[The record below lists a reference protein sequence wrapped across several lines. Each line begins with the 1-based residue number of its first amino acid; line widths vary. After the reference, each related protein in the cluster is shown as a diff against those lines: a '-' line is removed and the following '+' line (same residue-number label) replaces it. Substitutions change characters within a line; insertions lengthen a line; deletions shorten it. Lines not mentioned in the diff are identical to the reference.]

1 MLGSGQGEM
10 VMNVAICDDN
20 INYSKIAETYIR
32 EVVGPKRSVSID
44 IFLSGQKL
52 LESTIEKNYDIVFLD
67 IEMPGIKGIEVAQK
81 LREKDKSVIIA
92 FLTNYSEFATKGYE
106 VSAFRYILK
115 EEPESMIKRQIQS
128 IVNEYYRKQ
137 KCLVATVKGD
147 RITIKISSIVYLE
160 VMKRIIYVHTVSGQ
174 TYQFYST
181 LNNMLE
187 RLEGFGFVKT
197 HQSYVVNMSY
207 IESVHVNSVVLKT
220 GATIPLSRVLKRDV
234 ETAYVSYLASL

>member
-1 MLGSGQGEM
+1 
-10 VMNVAICDDN
+10 MNVAICDDN
-20 INYSKIAETYIR
+20 INYGKLAENYIR
-32 EVVGPKRSVSID
+32 EIVGPRRALNID

-52 LESTIEKNYDIVFLD
+52 LESINDKTYDIVFLD
-67 IEMPGIKGIEVAQK
+67 IEMPGINGIEVAQR

-115 EEPESMIKRQIQS
+115 EEPESMIKRQVQS

-137 KCLVATVKGD
+137 KCLVANIKGV
-147 RITIKISSIVYLE
+147 RITIKISSIIYLE
-160 VMKRIIYVHTVSGQ
+160 VMKRVIYVHTASGK

-181 LNNMLE
+181 LNNMLS

-197 HQSYVVNMSY
+197 HQSYVVNMSF
-207 IESVHVNSVVLKT
+207 IESIHVNSVVLKT
-220 GATIPLSRVLKRDV
+220 GQSIPLSRVLKREV